1 MKEFKGIIKK
11 KGILKSLIYSILILL
26 MLLPLLILHKPII
39 GSFKGNCVARNFK
52 ELQKCEAEGRFTTIE
67 TTNIYEAGYNYVVD
81 DKIVGKF
88 LDVDLEG
95 NVIVTL
101 ADTATADEL
110 LNGDGLRQ
118 ISGTF
123 VSFNNKV
130 FKDTLEKMQKDYI
143 ERFALEEEI
152 ITEKQVKE
160 MFFPKM
166 FNQYDG
172 KGFPYLL
179 PVILVVI
186 SVLLLC
192 YKLFEGLKMI
202 FKPEKFTVYKKQTLE
217 QEKNADKASFEFHN
231 GPYLFKNKDIR
242 ITNNYIFDLKGFGFT
257 YHKVNEAV
265 WMYEKTI
272 KRYGLIQ
279 NGKYLIIKFK
289 DKVGLGLKLDT
300 KEQKKV
306 MEILRVKNPN
316 IVTGYNQETA
326 QKYKNNPSKL
336 K

>member
-1 MKEFKGIIKK
+1 MKEFQGIIKK
-11 KGILKSLIYSILILL
+11 KGILKSILYSIFILL
-26 MLLPLLILHKPII
+26 MLLPLIILKKQVI
-39 GSFKGNCVARNFK
+39 GSFKGTCVAKSFDG
-52 ELQKCEAEGRFTTIE
+52 LQKCEREGRFTTIE

-81 DKIVGKF
+81 GKVVGKF

-110 LNGDGLRQ
+110 LNGEGLRQ

-130 FKDTLEKMQKDYI
+130 FKNTLDKMQQDYI

-160 MFFPKM
+160 MFFPRM

-172 KGFPYLL
+172 RGFPYIL
-179 PVILVVI
+179 PVILVGI
-186 SVLLLC
+186 GIALLA
-192 YKLFEGLKMI
+192 YKLLEGLKMI
-202 FKPEKFTVYKKQTLE
+202 FRPNKFVVYKGKTLE
-217 QEKNADKASFEFHN
+217 QEENVDKASFEFQN
-231 GPYLFKNKDIR
+231 GPYLFQNKDVR

-265 WMYEKTI
+265 WMYEKGM
-272 KRYGLIQ
+272 KRYGLVET
-279 NGKYLIIKFK
+279 GKYLIIKFK
-289 DKVGLGLKLDT
+289 DKVGLGLALDT
-300 KEQKKV
+300 KERKKV
-306 MEILRVKNPN
+306 MEILRVKNPKIIN
-316 IVTGYNQETA
+316 GYDQITA
-326 QKYKNNPSKL
+326 QNYKKDPIKL